1 MEDWSNKKILIVEDE
16 LSNSLYINAILKK
29 TNINTTLVDNGRDA
43 VEMVKNNR
51 FDVVLMDLKM
61 PIMDGFEATKK
72 IREFNPDIVIIAQTA
87 YAFQREECMSLGFS
101 DYVTKPY
108 YREQILA
115 ILEKHFNYKESNTL

>member
-1 MEDWSNKKILIVEDE
+1 LIVEDE